1 LGAYDNGVP
10 LGRRAGCF
18 MPNLVPNEDA
28 GADFVVEL
36 GGKFKAAYGTLTTAL
51 CAGLELKNKYEHAD
65 VKVYDRNERAMA
77 DTDAE

>member
-1 LGAYDNGVP
+1 
-10 LGRRAGCF
+10 
-18 MPNLVPNEDA
+18 MPTIVPNDAAA

-51 CAGLELKNKYEHAD
+51 CAGLELKNKDENAD

-77 DTDAE
+77 QAE